1 MAHRYKQMFSIALA
15 TRTMRRSMAKTT
27 AAMENHA
34 ARLLIVAAIL
44 HLVVTTVIFVI
55 GRLQLMPGQ
64 FDRNGIGEFANDG
77 RMHQMDAILLTSK
90 LQSEGVRSWLSAVA
104 PLHVRIYSLSQ
115 LPLSG
120 VGGFNI
126 LSVEPMNIV
135 YYLAITTLV
144 YKLARKMYD
153 RRTALLAATIVGL
166 WPTLLLH
173 TTQPLR
179 DPLLITL
186 VLAFF
191 LIAARLVRERF
202 SWKQGVIAA
211 LGGVMTLLAIWIVRL
226 AMWDIMRA
234 VVGLGFVLLVLQQV
248 RERRLWTSNV
258 ITGAV
263 LIAALFIIPQ
273 GNQLLQFTE
282 KRQDEADSGR
292 ALIGEQV
299 VDLSLWDRIS
309 ERREKFLS
317 IRDAEDY
324 RAGSDID
331 TNV

>member
-1 MAHRYKQMFSIALA
+1 MVTRLVHLKKSFGKNATALE
-15 TRTMRRSMAKTT
+15 T
-27 AAMENHA
+27 HP

-64 FDRNGIGEFANDG
+64 FDRNGIGEFAHDG

-153 RRTALLAATIVGL
+153 RRTALLAATILAL

-191 LIAARLVRERF
+191 LIATLLVTERC
-202 SWKQGVIAA
+202 SWKQGVIAVIS
-211 LGGVMTLLAIWIVRL
+211 GVTILLAIWIGRL
-226 AMWDIMRA
+226 ARWAIVRA
-234 VVGLGFVLLVLQQV
+234 VLGLYF
-248 RERRLWTSNV
+248 
-258 ITGAV
+258 
-263 LIAALFIIPQ
+263 
-273 GNQLLQFTE
+273 
-282 KRQDEADSGR
+282 
-292 ALIGEQV
+292 
-299 VDLSLWDRIS
+299 
-309 ERREKFLS
+309 
-317 IRDAEDY
+317 
-324 RAGSDID
+324 
-331 TNV
+331 